1 MQGLPLVQL
10 KASPAAQ
17 DLDADSPVAL
27 LKMPVECEQRA
38 GAAPSSHSVFPT
50 NTQLH

>member
-10 KASPAAQ
+10 KAPPAAQ
-17 DLDADSPVAL
+17 DLDTDSPAAL
-27 LKMPVECEQRA
+27 LKMPAECEQRA
-38 GAAPSSHSVFPT
+38 GATPSSDSVFPV